1 MRLSERPQET
11 IAVAQPLQKKMAVFL
26 DLTDPEKRCIAK
38 LASTD
43 ARYSRGDIVID
54 EGEAQKYIYILQ
66 KGWTMTA
73 RTLEDGRR
81 QITRFA
87 IPGDFL
93 CFDAAIVQVS
103 SNSVSA
109 LTEVHAYRLDLEGL
123 MHVFSRH
130 PRLAMAFAWCNAQD
144 ESILAERLTSVGR
157 RSAYERLA
165 HLFIELWHR
174 LELLDLTENNEFL
187 LPVSRI
193 QLADAVG
200 LTTLHVY
207 RTLRKLQQ
215 SHLIQLLPKGIR
227 ILDMAGLHEAAMF
240 EDTYLHYT
248 ELPRH
253 TARALTKLSPATQA
267 GPLPFPQRR

>member
-1 MRLSERPQET
+1 MS
-11 IAVAQPLQKKMAVFL
+11 VFL
-26 DLTDPEKRCIAK
+26 DLNDQEKECIAA
-38 LASTD
+38 LGATSVRC
-43 ARYSRGDIVID
+43 ARGDTIIG
-54 EGEAQKYIYILQ
+54 EGEVQSHIYVVQ

-81 QITRFA
+81 QVTRFA

-93 CFDAAIVQVS
+93 CFDAGIIQVS
-103 SNSVSA
+103 AQSITA
-109 LTEVHAYRLDLEGL
+109 LTDLHAYRLGFDEM
-123 MHVFSRH
+123 MHVFARH
-130 PRLAMAFAWCNAQD
+130 PRLGVAFAWCNAQD
-144 ESILAERLTSVGR
+144 ESILAERLTSIGR
-157 RSAYERLA
+157 RSAYERMA

-215 SHLIQLLPKGIR
+215 NNLILMMPKGIK
-227 ILDMAGLHEAAMF
+227 ILDMTGLHRAALF

-248 ELPRH
+248 ELPRRAAQSLAKL
-253 TARALTKLSPATQA
+253 TADAR
-267 GPLPFPQRR
+267 GERVPLPQP